1 MRSLLLFIK
10 EFQNSLLMWNFW
22 FVYGNQ
28 DIKNKYSRSIL
39 GPWWI
44 TIAIMVTVFAMG
56 PLYAKILN
64 IGTSNMG
71 DYLMHLSTGLVFWF
85 YISGT
90 LIDASTA
97 FISSEGFLK
106 QTNYPIFVYI
116 LRCVYRN
123 FIALAHNLVIVMIFY
138 PFYGSPSINILWL
151 IPILLLVTIFLI
163 LFSFIIG
170 IFSTRFRDIIPLV
183 STILQLSMFL
193 TPVFWMPTMNVE
205 KSKFLL
211 FNPFNY
217 ILKSLRAPFYNNFII
232 VDYLLIFFGVLVV
245 CIFVFFLY
253 KNYRKVIVYWI

>member
-1 MRSLLLFIK
+1 MRSILIFIK
-10 EFQNSLLMWNFW
+10 EFQGSFFMWNFW

-28 DIKNKYSRSIL
+28 DIKNKYSRSVI

-56 PLYAKILN
+56 PLYANILN
-64 IGTSNMG
+64 IGGDNMG
-71 DYLMHLSTGLVFWF
+71 EYLMHLSTGLVFWF

-97 FISSEGFLK
+97 FINNEGFAK
-106 QTNYPIFVYI
+106 TTNYPIFVYI

-123 FIALAHNLVIVMIFY
+123 FLALAHNLVLVMILY
-138 PFYGSPSINILWL
+138 PFYGNPSINILWF
-151 IPILLLVTIFLI
+151 IPILFLVTFFLI
-163 LFSFIIG
+163 LCSFVIG
-170 IFSTRFRDIIPLV
+170 IFSTRYRDIIPLV
-183 STILQLSMFL
+183 STTLQLSMFL
-193 TPVFWMPTMNVE
+193 TPVFWMPTINLE

-217 ILKSLRAPFYNNFII
+217 ILKTLRAPFYNNFII
-232 VDYLLIFFGVLVV
+232 SDYVLLFLGVLVV
-245 CIFVFFLY
+245 FIFVFVLY